1 MEKAGEDLIDC
12 LPSVPGPS
20 AKSRPL
26 NSVLYDTLCQQDSGM
41 FTHSRKEVRMMKIG
55 KSVIAVLAMS
65 ALIVGLSGCEKEGPL
80 EKAGKKVDK
89 VVEDIK
95 K

>member
-1 MEKAGEDLIDC
+1 
-12 LPSVPGPS
+12 
-20 AKSRPL
+20 
-26 NSVLYDTLCQQDSGM
+26 
-41 FTHSRKEVRMMKIG
+41 MMKIG

-89 VVEDIK
+89 AVEDIK